1 MELFCEWLK
10 KSLPVFGQMQSNFC
24 ITIILQPYYKGSL
37 LIFKDSTGHVHDDT
51 PHQIKNHCVQQD
63 PDIMKVIA
71 AILFPVQ
78 VRYEVKYEGVFFGG
92 WW

>member
-1 MELFCEWLK
+1 MTEK
-10 KSLPVFGQMQSNFC
+10 ISPSLWSDAVKF
-24 ITIILQPYYKGSL
+24 LYYNHSPALNKGSL